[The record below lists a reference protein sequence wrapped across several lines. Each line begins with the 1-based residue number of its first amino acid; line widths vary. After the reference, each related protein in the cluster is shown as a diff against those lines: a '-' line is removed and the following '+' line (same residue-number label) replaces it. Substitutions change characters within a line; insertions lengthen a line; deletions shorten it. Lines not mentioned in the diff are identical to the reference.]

1 MPERNTE
8 GRIRYGGSLV
18 YNPVMW
24 SVRMRASAARKT
36 GRSEHI
42 SGAETICSSREI
54 PAAVRAFTRRGLSH
68 SRGAA
73 DEVVITVERLSARP
87 HRIAALPLATLHS
100 SSPEKSRPLVSALLS
115 SVGIP
120 ARTIRAAFAVTG
132 SRRTMRGA
140 ALMDIRSG
148 KRLEADRSRGVRAS
162 LLGLGPRASAVL
174 GRRLGRLGLNT
185 PTVTEALV
193 LASKIA
199 SCAGVVAELC
209 VSDDPDYT
217 TGYVASRQYGYLRIP
232 NIKKK
237 GDRRGGRV
245 IFLEDN
251 ADPAEVTTYLET
263 TPAVVSRISH
273 CHGQKGL
280 DEILGHHH
288 Q

>member
-1 MPERNTE
+1 
-8 GRIRYGGSLV
+8 
-18 YNPVMW
+18 
-24 SVRMRASAARKT
+24 MRASAAGKT

-54 PAAVRAFTRRGLSH
+54 PATVSAFTKRGLSH

-73 DEVVITVERLSARP
+73 DKVVITIERLSAQP
-87 HRIAALPLATLHS
+87 LRIAALPLATLHS
-100 SSPEKSRPLVSALLS
+100 SSPEKSRSLVSVLLS
-115 SVGIP
+115 SLGIP
-120 ARTIRAAFAVTG
+120 SRAVRAAFAVTG
-132 SRRTMRGA
+132 ARRTMRGA
-140 ALMDIRSG
+140 ALVDVSTG
-148 KRLEADRSRGVRAS
+148 KRLETDRWRGVRAS

-199 SCAGVVAELC
+199 SCNGVIAELC

-232 NIKKK
+232 NIKEP

-245 IFLEDN
+245 IFLDST
-251 ADPAEVTTYLET
+251 ADPAAVASYLET
-263 TPAVVSRISH
+263 TPAVVSRISQ
-273 CHGQKGL
+273 CRGQKEL
-280 DEILGHHH
+280 DEILGRHH